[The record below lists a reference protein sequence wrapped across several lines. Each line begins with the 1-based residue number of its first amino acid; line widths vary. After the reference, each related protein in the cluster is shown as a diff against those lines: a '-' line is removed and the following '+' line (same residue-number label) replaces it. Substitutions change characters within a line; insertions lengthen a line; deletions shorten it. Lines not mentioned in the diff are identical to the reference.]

1 MRTLNVIVYAIVFVL
16 AVVAYLKGE
25 QRHIL
30 GITEASKTL
39 LNVVPTLIGAFLIAG
54 YVRVLLPENVVREWL
69 GDESGIRGI
78 VVGYAAGILTFGGPF
93 ISFPIAASLYHAGG
107 SVKTVTMYITSWALW
122 GGGIIF
128 YEFSILGPKLFTIR
142 LVACIFFPLLAG
154 LIAAFL
160 TKIL

>member
-1 MRTLNVIVYAIVFVL
+1 MRTLNVIVYAIALVL

-30 GITEASKTL
+30 GITEASKTFL
-39 LNVVPTLIGAFLIAG
+39 LVLPTLIGAFLIAG
-54 YVRVLLPENVVREWL
+54 YIRVLVPEGVVQKWIGE
-69 GDESGIRGI
+69 ESGFKGI
-78 VVGYAAGILTFGGPF
+78 LVGYLAGTLTFGGPF

-107 SVKTVTMYITSWALW
+107 SVRTVTTYITSWALW

-128 YEFSILGPKLFTIR
+128 YEFSILGPRLFTVR
-142 LVACIFFPLLAG
+142 LAASILFPLLAG
-154 LIAAFL
+154 VIAAFL